1 MPRKLPPSK
10 RPSSRSYRPPLS
22 GIALALRKKHI
33 ENYMVQFRLDY
44 MWERTSNFSGK
55 VAKMLHDNKNLTMNQ
70 AINAVA
76 EKHSP

>member
-1 MPRKLPPSK
+1 MPRNIPPHK

-22 GIALALRKKHI
+22 GIALRLKKGHIYNYLVHFRK
-33 ENYMVQFRLDY
+33 DY
-44 MWERTSNFSGK
+44 LQERIPNFTGK
-55 VAKMLHDNKNLTMNQ
+55 VAKMLHENKGLTMEE